1 MTVDTLLT
9 LSGGALASLTRELT
23 GRAVTGGLTFRHVEA
38 PSALGAYIRSGARLT
53 LGRTV
58 VASVIFE
65 EEGSHALAALA
76 LVTVKALLTM
86 RDLVASLALSCGVI
100 EDVVEAVAAAGAR
113 AGAVRVAREVKF
125 TDSVY
130 WRRAPVAGETESR
143 FVVHAGQAR
152 DLTGLNTDSVA
163 ESVAIDTS
171 LRHAIVTRETVVRTT
186 LTLTAGVHVI
196 SLTARSALHEVGGAA
211 ARAIT

>member
-1 MTVDTLLT
+1 
-9 LSGGALASLTRELT
+9 
-23 GRAVTGGLTFRHVEA
+23 
-38 PSALGAYIRSGARLT
+38 
-53 LGRTV
+53 
-58 VASVIFE
+58 
-65 EEGSHALAALA
+65 
-76 LVTVKALLTM
+76 M
-86 RDLVASLALSCGVI
+86 RDLVTRLALSCGVI

-152 DLTGLNTDSVA
+152 DLTGLDTDSVA

-211 ARAIT
+211 ARAVA